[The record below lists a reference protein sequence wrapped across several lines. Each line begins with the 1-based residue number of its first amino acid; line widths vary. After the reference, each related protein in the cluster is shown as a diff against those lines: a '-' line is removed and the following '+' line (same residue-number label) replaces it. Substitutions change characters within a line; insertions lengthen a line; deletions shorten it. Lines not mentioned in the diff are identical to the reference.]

1 MSRASRWVM
10 RAFIAT
16 PFVLLALAVGGALF
30 GLQGGFAPYAVPEP
44 VAGDQTPQAD
54 AATLAQGE
62 YLARLGNC
70 ATCHTTRGGTPFAGG
85 RAFVTDYGTIHSTN
99 LTPDRATGLGDWSL
113 DEFRHAMRHGVSRH
127 GVLYPVFPYANFA
140 VLNDGDLGALFG
152 YLRSLA
158 PVAAATPP
166 NRLEFPASWRG
177 ALVGW
182 RMLTYRPSAQAAD
195 DTRQS
200 AQWNRG
206 RYLVDGVG
214 HCAMCHGERGTLGSL
229 PREGYLAGGR
239 IPGLGWY
246 APPLDERQ
254 LARFDVAQLAGYL
267 RSGVSEQG
275 AAYGPMAEVVY
286 SSLRHLTDD
295 DATAMAV
302 YLKSVPAHP
311 PPRSMSMAAPIGAVA
326 AGNGRRLYE
335 QHCADCHGR
344 DGRGRGLDY
353 PPLDRA
359 VSMTAPDPVNAVR
372 IVLYGAVAPT
382 TAHNPRPYS
391 MPPFA
396 QKLDSADVAA
406 IVSYVRAAWGRQ
418 PIPVSSDDVQRLH
431 GLVLD

>member
-1 MSRASRWVM
+1 MSGASRWVT
-10 RAFIAT
+10 RAFIVT
-16 PFVLLALAVGGALF
+16 PFVLLVLAVGGALI

-44 VAGDQTPQAD
+44 GTGTTTAPAD
-54 AATLAQGE
+54 AATVAQGE

-85 RAFVTDYGTIHSTN
+85 RTFVTEYGAIHSTN
-99 LTPDRATGLGDWSL
+99 LTPDRETGLGDWSL

-127 GVLYPVFPYANFA
+127 GSLYPVFPYANFA
-140 VLNDGDLGALFG
+140 ALSDADLGALFA

-158 PVAAATPP
+158 PVVAATVP

-182 RMLTYRPSAQAAD
+182 RMLTYRPRAFVEDPKRSAE
-195 DTRQS
+195 
-200 AQWNRG
+200 WNRG
-206 RYLVDGVG
+206 RYLVDGLG
-214 HCAMCHGERGTLGSL
+214 HCAMCHGERGMLGSL

-254 LARFDVAQLAGYL
+254 LARFDVAQLAEYL
-267 RSGVSEQG
+267 RAGVSEQG

-286 SSLRHLTDD
+286 SSLRHLTEA
-295 DATAMAV
+295 DATAMAT
-302 YLKSVPAHP
+302 YLKSIPAHP
-311 PPRSMSMAAPIGAVA
+311 LPRSMTTAAPLGAAA

-335 QHCADCHGR
+335 ENCADCHGR
-344 DGRGRGLDY
+344 DGRGRGRDY
-353 PPLDRA
+353 PPLERA
-359 VSMTAPDPVNAVR
+359 VSLTAPDPINAVR
-372 IVLYGAVAPT
+372 VVLYGAVPPT
-382 TAHNPRPYS
+382 TAQNPRPHS

-396 QKLDSADVAA
+396 QKLGSADVAA
-406 IVSYVRAAWGRQ
+406 VVSYARAVWGSQ

-431 GLVLD
+431 GIVLD

>member
-1 MSRASRWVM
+1 VSRASRWIT
-10 RAFIAT
+10 RAFVAT

-30 GLQGGFAPYAVPEP
+30 GLQGGFAPYAVPP
-44 VAGDQTPQAD
+44 AGTGGERVDAD
-54 AATLAQGE
+54 AATIARGE

-70 ATCHTTRGGTPFAGG
+70 ATCHTTRGGTPLAGG
-85 RAFVTDYGTIHSTN
+85 RAFVTNYGTIHSTN
-99 LTPDRATGLGDWSL
+99 LTPDAATGLGEWSR

-140 VLNDGDLGALFG
+140 ALTDVDLDALFA

-158 PVAAATPP
+158 PAVAAAPP

-182 RMLTYRPSAQAAD
+182 RMLTYRPAPFAD
-195 DTRQS
+195 DPKQS
-200 AQWNRG
+200 PQWNRG
-206 RYLVDGVG
+206 RYLVDGLG
-214 HCAMCHGERGTLGSL
+214 HCAMCHGERGMLGSL

-254 LARFDVAQLAGYL
+254 LARFDVEQLAGYL
-267 RSGVSEQG
+267 RSGVAERG

-286 SSLRHLTDD
+286 SSLKHLTDA
-295 DATAMAV
+295 DATAMAT
-302 YLKSVPAHP
+302 YLKSIPAHP
-311 PPRSMSMAAPIGAVA
+311 LPRANTLAAPLGATA

-335 QHCADCHGR
+335 EHCADCHGR
-344 DGRGRGLDY
+344 DGRGRGLDH

-359 VSMTAPDPVNAVR
+359 VSLTAPDPINAVR
-372 IVLYGAVAPT
+372 IVLYGAVPPT
-382 TAHNPRPYS
+382 TARNPRPHS

-396 QKLDSADVAA
+396 QKLASADIAA
-406 IVSYVRAAWGRQ
+406 VVSYARAAWGSQ

-431 GLVLD
+431 GIVLD